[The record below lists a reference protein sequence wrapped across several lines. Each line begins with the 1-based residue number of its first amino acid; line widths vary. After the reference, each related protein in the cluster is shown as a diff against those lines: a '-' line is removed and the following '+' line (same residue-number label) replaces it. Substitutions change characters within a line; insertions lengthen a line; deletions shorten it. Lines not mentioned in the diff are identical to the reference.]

1 MGSMNDS
8 THIELLELDAQNN
21 IKVPEKGHTNDKTHI
36 GELQPKEMGEG
47 VDSFNCIRDERLPS
61 DRRNGSSMYIDGTTS
76 LRIIRSY
83 AEKQKNTESKIRN
96 ERIVIATYK
105 YN

>member
-1 MGSMNDS
+1 MGHECMGSMNDS

-47 VDSFNCIRDERLPS
+47 VDSFNCIRDKRDYLP
-61 DRRNGSSMYIDGTTS
+61 I
-76 LRIIRSY
+76 
-83 AEKQKNTESKIRN
+83 AEMVALCTLTAQLACEL
-96 ERIVIATYK
+96 
-105 YN
+105 